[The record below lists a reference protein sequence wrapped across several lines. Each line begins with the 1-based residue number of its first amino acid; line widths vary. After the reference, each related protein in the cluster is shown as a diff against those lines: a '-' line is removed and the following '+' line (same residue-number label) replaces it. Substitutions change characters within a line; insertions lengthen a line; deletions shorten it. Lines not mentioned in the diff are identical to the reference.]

1 MSGLQRFG
9 FHLLFAC
16 MLVAGCTND
25 TAPSAEEKLPADQA
39 IAVPE
44 EGKTEDQAKG
54 YEKQVLLNQDF
65 LPLLVNNQI
74 NGFDLTIGMSKADVI
89 ARYGAV
95 TKEDFY
101 EGGLYQEFEKLQ
113 NGIVYFDGSDR
124 VYAIHLAASHMNE
137 TNLTTMLKALGT
149 PIEQGVSMVDDK
161 YILYYEAGDNSVF
174 ISADNLE
181 SPAQTIKIINKVML
195 DESPQKHD
203 F

>member
-1 MSGLQRFG
+1 MSRLKRIG
-9 FHLLFAC
+9 FLLMFAC
-16 MLVAGCTND
+16 MLVVGCTNGS
-25 TAPSAEEKLPADQA
+25 APSAEEKPPADQSVA
-39 IAVPE
+39 APE
-44 EGKTEDQAKG
+44 EGMTEEQAKDH
-54 YEKQVLLNQDF
+54 EKQVLLNQDF
-65 LPLLVNNQI
+65 LSLLRNNQI
-74 NGFDLTIGMSKADVI
+74 NGFDLSIGMSKADVI
-89 ARYGAV
+89 TRYGAV

-137 TNLTTMLKALGT
+137 TNLTTMLEALGT